1 MATVRSLRKRWRA
14 KQYISAAMLGTLFAV
29 ALVAATSI
37 SLAPARMS
45 FSVVKA
51 EIGTYN
57 KPLTGPV
64 TNTHLNF
71 DLVAN
76 NTSQRTAV
84 WFDSV
89 SAEIWYGPAATAWVR
104 TKDAGLPA
112 GWQPP
117 RSVISINVS
126 ADYGATRAAT
136 NPRGLYPPPPPSF
149 SLLPSSV
156 HPREKPPWSL
166 RLRGLFHAVVGDG
179 TDLAAPQPFLESQAR
194 PTTWTPAEEK
204 QRRRS
209 SAFTRR
215 TAMSL
220 DTSSMLRP
228 KAPAHAN
235 TDRIGGPLGPTAT
248 GDGDWSVGG
257 ARDKA
262 NLRGNEAP
270 LVATSVVMFVLAVL
284 FFILNLFSRSSDM
297 STNLNPTVRLFLSTS
312 LSLFL
317 PAMSYLFSEAKNA
330 VGQTAD
336 LSVRART
343 ILMWMFLVELLRKK
357 VEAILVTAGM
367 QGYSDTIH
375 SASRVVW
382 LGSLVFFNL
391 RSAGK
396 KALYGTLWVL
406 AAAKLV
412 QRFVTVELGK
422 RSFAYG
428 KNPQLIASYMT
439 QMLKLQGQAGSDV
452 LKRCNYVVIGEEEL
466 KKKAGPKGYKLEE
479 LGKAISEA
487 DSSVVTV
494 GKIWALAEKDPMLR
508 KDPKLKRI
516 CLSFALFKM
525 LRRRLEEF
533 PITDAEASNCRDL
546 ILKGLRREGMG
557 GEDAIQLFSDELQFL
572 CEYYHSVLPVVFAS
586 PFFFVHNY
594 ILFPIIVWALCIL
607 MLILCS
613 NGDVAYA
620 WHSFR
625 NDNYVMSGSVLRM
638 AKCVLGKVWESLSTP
653 FVFCS
658 IDISITIL
666 LILAFAYEEVWE
678 FILFLLSNWFMVS
691 LLCSHTSMPEWRTHP
706 LLSRIIPCIVTARC
720 PWQSGTQPEDGREAA
735 TALSGY
741 CAYLVAFHPELL
753 PDDKD
758 GTELVYTDMKNK
770 LKEEM
775 GGWWAYYWSGEGD
788 RCSKLM
794 EVAGRRHE
802 EETTV
807 ISKGAR
813 LGKVLIDRYK
823 EGERQSVWKL
833 LGDLWTEVVLH
844 VAPTSSELHMKA
856 HKEALAEGGE
866 FITVLWAIVTHTGIT
881 RPPEPAEAPLRTIS
895 IAG

>member
-1 MATVRSLRKRWRA
+1 
-14 KQYISAAMLGTLFAV
+14 
-29 ALVAATSI
+29 
-37 SLAPARMS
+37 
-45 FSVVKA
+45 
-51 EIGTYN
+51 
-57 KPLTGPV
+57 
-64 TNTHLNF
+64 
-71 DLVAN
+71 
-76 NTSQRTAV
+76 
-84 WFDSV
+84 
-89 SAEIWYGPAATAWVR
+89 
-104 TKDAGLPA
+104 
-112 GWQPP
+112 
-117 RSVISINVS
+117 
-126 ADYGATRAAT
+126 
-136 NPRGLYPPPPPSF
+136 
-149 SLLPSSV
+149 
-156 HPREKPPWSL
+156 
-166 RLRGLFHAVVGDG
+166 
-179 TDLAAPQPFLESQAR
+179 
-194 PTTWTPAEEK
+194 
-204 QRRRS
+204 
-209 SAFTRR
+209 
-215 TAMSL
+215 
-220 DTSSMLRP
+220 
-228 KAPAHAN
+228 
-235 TDRIGGPLGPTAT
+235 
-248 GDGDWSVGG
+248 
-257 ARDKA
+257 
-262 NLRGNEAP
+262 
-270 LVATSVVMFVLAVL
+270 MFVLAVL

-706 LLSRIIPCIVTARC
+706 LLSRIIPCIVTVRNMMYHPSVSFKQFSVLRFSRLSLPLPTRAVPKKAKTLIMERLARVSLDAPLSNGMAALLSEELSWACESDSVADVILTWHIATSMLEARC

-866 FITVLWAIVTHTGIT
+866 FITVL
-881 RPPEPAEAPLRTIS
+881 
-895 IAG
+895 

>member
-1 MATVRSLRKRWRA
+1 MAG
-14 KQYISAAMLGTLFAV
+14 INSA
-29 ALVAATSI
+29 S
-37 SLAPARMS
+37 
-45 FSVVKA
+45 
-51 EIGTYN
+51 
-57 KPLTGPV
+57 
-64 TNTHLNF
+64 
-71 DLVAN
+71 
-76 NTSQRTAV
+76 
-84 WFDSV
+84 
-89 SAEIWYGPAATAWVR
+89 
-104 TKDAGLPA
+104 
-112 GWQPP
+112 
-117 RSVISINVS
+117 
-126 ADYGATRAAT
+126 
-136 NPRGLYPPPPPSF
+136 PPPPFQPPPSAF
-149 SLLPSSV
+149 CDSS
-156 HPREKPPWSL
+156 
-166 RLRGLFHAVVGDG
+166 G
-179 TDLAAPQPFLESQAR
+179 TLQPFVYNL
-194 PTTWTPAEEK
+194 TIFYAE
-204 QRRRS
+204 
-209 SAFTRR
+209 
-215 TAMSL
+215 
-220 DTSSMLRP
+220 
-228 KAPAHAN
+228 
-235 TDRIGGPLGPTAT
+235 
-248 GDGDWSVGG
+248 
-257 ARDKA
+257 A

-284 FFILNLFSRSSDM
+284 FFILNLFSRSSDA
-297 STNLNPTVRLFLSTS
+297 SAILNPTVRLFLSTS

-317 PAMSYLFSEAKNA
+317 PAMSYLYSEAKNA

-367 QGYSDTIH
+367 QGYSDTIN

-396 KALYGTLWVL
+396 KALYGSLWVL

-439 QMLKLQGQAGSDV
+439 QMLKLQGEAAGSDV
-452 LKRCNYVVIGEEEL
+452 LKGCNYAVIGEEEL
-466 KKKAGPKGYKLEE
+466 KKKAGPKGYKLDE
-479 LGKAISEA
+479 LEKAISEA

-494 GKIWALAEKDPMLR
+494 GKIWALAEKDTLLHR
-508 KDPKLKRI
+508 DPKLKRL
-516 CLSFALFKM
+516 CLSFALHKL

-546 ILKGLRREGMG
+546 VFKGLWREGMG
-557 GEDAIQLFSDELQFL
+557 GEDAIQVFSDELQFL

-594 ILFPIIVWALCIL
+594 ILFPIIVWAFCIL

-613 NGDVAYA
+613 NGDVPYA
-620 WHSFR
+620 LHSFR
-625 NDNYVMSGSVLRM
+625 TDNSVMSGGVLRI
-638 AKCVLGKVWESLSTP
+638 ARCVLGKVWDLSTP

-678 FILFLLSNWFMVS
+678 FIVFLISNWFMVS
-691 LLCSHTSMPEWRTHP
+691 LLCSHTSTPEWRTHP
-706 LLSRIIPCIVTARC
+706 LLRRIIPSIVSVRNTMNQPQVCFKQFSVLWFSRLSLPLPTREVPEEAKTLIMERLARVSRDAPLSNGMSVLRSAEHRLSIQSHELSWACKSDSIAEVILTWHIATALLDATYRR
-720 PWQSGTQPEDGREAA
+720 QRGTRPEDGREAA

-741 CAYLVAFHPELL
+741 CAYLVAFHPKLL

-758 GTELVYTDMKNK
+758 GTELVHADMKK
-770 LKEEM
+770 QLREEM
-775 GGWWAYYWSGEGD
+775 GGWWGYYCSGESD
-788 RCSKLM
+788 RYTKLM
-794 EVAGRRHE
+794 EVARTKQE
-802 EETTV
+802 ESTV

-823 EGERQSVWKL
+823 DDARERVWKL

-866 FITVLWAIVTHTGIT
+866 FITVLWAIVTHTGIA
-881 RPPEPAEAPLRTIS
+881 RPPEPAEVALRSIS